1 MIFFVCF
8 VLLLFVF
15 HHSYVFIV
23 EQGSEWQALQML
35 RRGPTLLSYSFVTWS
50 FLACL
55 GLILGLLLIDSHV
68 LRIRKLLSQL
78 KFKIQIMGA
87 K

>member
-1 MIFFVCF
+1 
-8 VLLLFVF
+8 
-15 HHSYVFIV
+15 
-23 EQGSEWQALQML
+23 ML
-35 RRGPTLLSYSFVTWS
+35 RRGPALFSHKSFVTWS

-55 GLILGLLLIDSHV
+55 SLILRLLLIDSHV

-87 K
+87 KQEPFNDSGKE